1 MSEYLAP
8 APGGGMMSAEAA
20 QMAASIPQTMDT
32 RPECGD
38 FKRGMCT
45 RGARC
50 KYSHGDKCN
59 IYSFS
64 HKRYI
69 HSHGYN
75 CDIHNNKASYVSA
88 RISRNVSSSR

>member
-1 MSEYLAP
+1 MSEYLTP
-8 APGGGMMSAEAA
+8 APGGGMMSAQAA

-50 KYSHGDKCN
+50 KFSHGGMGGGGGGG
-59 IYSFS
+59 F
-64 HKRYI
+64 
-69 HSHGYN
+69 GGGGP
-75 CDIHNNKASYVSA
+75 
-88 RISRNVSSSR
+88 